1 MRDRKH
7 LLFLCGAAAGL
18 LGVGSFACAP
28 TSGARVTAGHD
39 GSAAAA
45 FVRGDFDPN
54 LGASD
59 ATCIESDASG
69 TCKKRQRRCADG
81 DVRGFTEIALDPQ
94 RIGFWPCD
102 THFPVDKMMREFDLR
117 LGQQVGTSTDYGK
130 PVYATDNPRIF
141 VELRTA
147 GGLTVHAF
155 YLIAKGADWRA
166 ALPLKGAN
174 DPEPLWKLGSLV
186 ADCPSDQRE
195 HILKGTRAELQ
206 TASTLGADRR
216 FLLAAQLSA
225 CGEEE
230 EATERI
236 FGSDARSMWDS
247 ARPNALAIAELSP
260 NLRKLTA
267 HHLLTAPSRSEAV
280 ARLDNVARILVDAAR
295 GAYWVAEGSLPNG
308 WIPGA
313 SSAAV
318 FRPYI
323 ARLAD
328 TGPECWSR
336 REATVRKAAQEGRFA
351 TAATLVSTCRKGER
365 QSITPKAGAPNF
377 SGDADAYRRE
387 LARALVLA
395 LGRQVVFEPEHL
407 RPNWNAA
414 TPITTRIAA
423 LTNVDFE
430 TLAGLPKM
438 RQSITMDVGGVDI
451 KETAA
456 HSYTVGASEAEQKAE
471 WRRFTGEVT
480 AEAKRLIAR
489 RNALREEIAAADAV
503 IKNAK
508 PSEYSSSGS
517 KAPEGTVT
525 TKREW
530 TDRFG
535 VTHTETTT
543 TKQGGQTMGG
553 VRVTVAA
560 DTSAS
565 EAKKRAAERELAEV
579 LAKLSALES
588 KAQTKVANTRL
599 TKPET
604 RTTRASVA
612 YRGIAKVRLSIAAD
626 GTEKVSDLSI
636 DFTSSDGAYGA
647 VDQLAQK
654 GDDTVTRSFQQLA
667 RPIFERKRDELMGHA
682 KGNPTEL
689 ADERVLLDALLGTD
703 APSSDLVW
711 VRLRKAELEP

>member
-1 MRDRKH
+1 MHDRRRSFCFYGAVAG
-7 LLFLCGAAAGL
+7 FLW
-18 LGVGSFACAP
+18 VGSFACAP
-28 TSGARVTAGHD
+28 TAGARVTAGHD

-69 TCKKRQRRCADG
+69 TCKKRERRCVDG
-81 DVRGFTEIALDPQ
+81 DVRGFTAIAYDPK

-102 THFPVDKMMREFDLR
+102 TQFPVDKMMREFDLR

-130 PVYATDNPRIF
+130 PIYATDNPRIF

-147 GGLTVHAF
+147 GGLTVNAF
-155 YLIAKGADWRA
+155 YLIARGADWRV
-166 ALPLKGAN
+166 ALPLDGSSDPGAV
-174 DPEPLWKLGSLV
+174 WKLGSLV
-186 ADCPSDQRE
+186 ADCPTDRRE
-195 HILKGTRAELQ
+195 HILKGTRSELQ
-206 TASTLGADRR
+206 TASTLDADRR

-230 EATERI
+230 EATSHI
-236 FGSDARSMWDS
+236 LGSDARSMWDS

-260 NLRKLTA
+260 SLRKLTA
-267 HHLLTAPSRSEAV
+267 HHLLTSPSRSEAA

-295 GAYWVAEGSLPNG
+295 GAYWVAEGARPNG
-308 WIPGA
+308 WIPGP

-328 TGPECWSR
+328 TGPECWPR
-336 REATVRKAAQEGRFA
+336 REATVRKAAQDGRFA
-351 TAATLVSTCRKGER
+351 TAATLLSTCRKGER

-407 RPNWNAA
+407 RPNWNPA
-414 TPITTRIAA
+414 TPLTSRISA
-423 LTNVDFE
+423 LTLVDFE

-438 RQSITMDVGGVDI
+438 RQSITMDVSGVDI

-471 WRRFTGEVT
+471 WQRFTGEVT
-480 AEAKRLIAR
+480 AEAKRLLAR
-489 RNALREEIAAADAV
+489 RNALREEIAAADAA

-508 PSEYSSSGS
+508 PTEYSRAGS

-543 TKQGGQTMGG
+543 SKQGGQTMGG

-560 DTSAS
+560 DTSAA
-565 EAKKRAAERELAEV
+565 EAKKSAAERELTEV

-588 KAQTKVANTRL
+588 KAQTKSANTKL

-604 RTTRASVA
+604 RQARASVA
-612 YRGIAKVRLSIAAD
+612 YRGFAKVRLSLAAD
-626 GTEKVSDLSI
+626 GDEKVRDLRV

-647 VDQLAQK
+647 IDQLAQK
-654 GDDTVTRSFQQLA
+654 GDDDVTRAFQQLA
-667 RPIFERKRDELMGHA
+667 LPVFERKRDELLGHA
-682 KGNPTEL
+682 KGTPTEL
-689 ADERVLLDALLGTD
+689 ADERVLLDALLGKD
-703 APSSDLVW
+703 SPSNDLVS
-711 VRLRKAELEP
+711 VRLRKADLD